1 MQLRRLEF
9 PSIGRLTQGP
19 DGVRVG
25 KRVAT
30 LDTNM
35 QELENVAPS
44 EVMDS
49 YYSGNDALLRSADR
63 YVEML
68 LDLADNAFR
77 KGRGS
82 VENEEEAQ
90 DRLYHLH
97 LFRQHAENW
106 VDHGL
111 DQGPFVVVHGDLEIF
126 NLVLDHEM
134 NIISVLDWEWSRVAP
149 LQFFYPPLWMSSAP
163 FESLCYGY
171 RYSEYLERV
180 DEFLAVLR
188 GRERERYGNEFLA
201 DEWDKRKQKNGF
213 VVAHALEHWTGMDW
227 FANRYI
233 NLRVYGGKK
242 DLPER
247 VEAFMQCDPAR
258 KALARQKALDWAAY
272 KAELEE
278 LDSTS
283 ISQPD
288 Q

>member
-9 PSIGRLTQGP
+9 PSIGRLIQGP

-49 YYSGNDALLRSADR
+49 YYGGHDALLRSADR

-77 KGRGS
+77 KGRGN

-106 VDHGL
+106 VDHDL
-111 DQGPFVVVHGDLEIF
+111 DQGPFVVVHGNLEIF

-134 NIISVLDWEWSRVAP
+134 NIISVLDWEWSRGRPSNSFAP
-149 LQFFYPPLWMSSAP
+149 RC
-163 FESLCYGY
+163 E
-171 RYSEYLERV
+171 
-180 DEFLAVLR
+180 
-188 GRERERYGNEFLA
+188 
-201 DEWDKRKQKNGF
+201 
-213 VVAHALEHWTGMDW
+213 
-227 FANRYI
+227 
-233 NLRVYGGKK
+233 
-242 DLPER
+242 
-247 VEAFMQCDPAR
+247 
-258 KALARQKALDWAAY
+258 
-272 KAELEE
+272 
-278 LDSTS
+278 
-283 ISQPD
+283 
-288 Q
+288 